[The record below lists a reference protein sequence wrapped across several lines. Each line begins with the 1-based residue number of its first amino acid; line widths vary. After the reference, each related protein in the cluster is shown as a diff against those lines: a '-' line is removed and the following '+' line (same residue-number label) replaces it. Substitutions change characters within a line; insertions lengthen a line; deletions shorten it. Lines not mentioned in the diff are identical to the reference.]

1 MRLAKDLFAIT
12 LIIGITL
19 GIVNIPGYYGKS
31 IQIAIAAISISFT
44 SINLILRKHIVF
56 KSYFTSNLN
65 ILTSKKKSTLE
76 LDFDSELVFGKI
88 LEIAKEGK
96 HKLRHADSIKKS
108 ILLTTPVSWKSWG
121 ENIYIDIEV
130 APQNKSK
137 VTIQSATLFQSYSW
151 GKNEENLEKL
161 AKSIDNSLII

>member
-1 MRLAKDLFAIT
+1 MRLAKDLLAIT
-12 LIIGITL
+12 LIVGFTLFVSNLRISNSVLYSGI
-19 GIVNIPGYYGKS
+19 IFMFS
-31 IQIAIAAISISFT
+31 FIAIMSLIMRKYTIYKSF
-44 SINLILRKHIVF
+44 
-56 KSYFTSNLN
+56 FTHKLN
-65 ILTSKKKSTLE
+65 IFTSKKKTTLE
-76 LDFDSELVFGKI
+76 LDFDCELAFGKI

-121 ENIYIDIEV
+121 ENIYIDIEA
-130 APQNKSK
+130 APKNKSK
-137 VTIQSATLFQSYSW
+137 VTIHSATLIQSYSW